1 MHILIR
7 NNYTQDS
14 LLECL
19 QSPNYHL
26 LILQKTKVYLCCRVK
41 KVVGEEIRI
50 LWHKPEV
57 RVVAR
62 EAAESMGLSYTQK
75 VQEKVWILN
84 LETPIPL
91 SCSTAKH
98 ISNLQLHNYFFPQR
112 KITTPKAKVD
122 RCQQVWAWSQPHHL

>member
-1 MHILIR
+1 M
-7 NNYTQDS
+7 
-14 LLECL
+14 
-19 QSPNYHL
+19 
-26 LILQKTKVYLCCRVK
+26 
-41 KVVGEEIRI
+41 
-50 LWHKPEV
+50 
-57 RVVAR
+57 VAR

-112 KITTPKAKVD
+112 KITTPKAKGVWEAEPRKRSVWNIATESLFYELAISVID
-122 RCQQVWAWSQPHHL
+122 RNKTLMYNKPLGQMSRNTTDERVLV